1 MHHRATR
8 FGELTSARAILREEA
23 GKAKKE
29 KINLILILLATA
41 AFCAVTLFYHKQT
54 CRHLF
59 FSPPL
64 QNIALY
70 EWLPAYLGDEKL
82 PPYPGNNGPA
92 GARVHA
98 V

>member
-1 MHHRATR
+1 MHHRAAR
-8 FGELTSARAILREEA
+8 VGELTSARAILREEA

-29 KINLILILLATA
+29 RKKINLLLATA
-41 AFCAVTLFYHKQT
+41 AFCAVTLFHHKQT
-54 CRHLF
+54 CRRLF
-59 FSPPL
+59 FSSPL

-82 PPYPGNNGPA
+82 PPYPGNNSPA